1 MMADQLLKSIQ
12 MAMVDM
18 AKDSAFAL
26 ANVKAMRRES
36 ILSHLPPAYKTP
48 SKVDLRKSSIDS
60 SLLFDEDKVK
70 EALKMADKT
79 ASISFQQAAA
89 RALVK
94 PRPAP
99 GTPLVERSAR
109 PTSSGTYNPHRSF
122 PSSRRQTTSSQQKS
136 TQQQRPKPYPN
147 PTSSS

>member
-1 MMADQLLKSIQ
+1 

-26 ANVKAMRRES
+26 ANIKAMRRES
-36 ILSHLPPAYKTP
+36 ILSHLPPAYKIP

-60 SLLFDEDKVK
+60 GLLFDEDKVK
-70 EALKMADKT
+70 EAVKMADKN

-94 PRPAP
+94 PCPAP
-99 GTPLVERSAR
+99 GTPLVERGSRA
-109 PTSSGTYNPHRSF
+109 SFSGTSNPHRSY
-122 PSSRRQTTSSQQKS
+122 SSSHRQARFSQQRTS
-136 TQQQRPKPYPN
+136 QQ
-147 PTSSS
+147 